1 MERTEAEAFVVY
13 PRVLRVAR
21 ASPMSGC
28 PPENS
33 IAPDSSTS
41 KSKCWP
47 EENTL
52 WTAELRRS
60 CGGRRYSS
68 FGLFSS
74 GREPPTRRKASAPI
88 RRMLIGGERPPRK
101 KYNHKGDPP

>member
-33 IAPDSSTS
+33 IAPESVSSDE
-41 KSKCWP
+41 K
-47 EENTL
+47 N
-52 WTAELRRS
+52 AHRR
-60 CGGRRYSS
+60 R
-68 FGLFSS
+68 
-74 GREPPTRRKASAPI
+74 AAAQ
-88 RRMLIGGERPPRK
+88 K
-101 KYNHKGDPP
+101 KI